1 MAKNRI
7 VRMTLSLSELEAI
20 IAGLRA
26 LRQQFAQDSTFEHFD
41 SLLLA
46 PLELRFCQQY
56 DDAQC

>member
-1 MAKNRI
+1 
-7 VRMTLSLSELEAI
+7 MTLSLSELEAI